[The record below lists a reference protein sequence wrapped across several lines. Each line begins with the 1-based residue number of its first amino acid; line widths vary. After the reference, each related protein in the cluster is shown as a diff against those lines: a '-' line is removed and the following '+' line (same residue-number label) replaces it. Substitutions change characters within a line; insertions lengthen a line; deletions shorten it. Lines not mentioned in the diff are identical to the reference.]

1 MQSHP
6 NHRELPDGAEDDAT
20 EALVWC
26 HAGENLYHCHAMYV
40 NDLVILP
47 DRVLFKTSN
56 APFSKEDAQEM
67 TELMKT
73 VGGK

>member
-6 NHRELPDGAEDDAT
+6 NHWELPEGAVDDAT
-20 EALVWC
+20 EVLVWC
-26 HAGENLYHCHAMYV
+26 HAGEDLCQCDAVHV
-40 NDLVILP
+40 NGLMMLL

-67 TELMKT
+67 SELMKT
-73 VGGK
+73 VGGN